1 MGGDRMVKKKAMCV
15 KRGYPR
21 VEETTLGSQ
30 KLHMSDE
37 APVMG
42 VEQRKERKVDE

>member
-1 MGGDRMVKKKAMCV
+1 MDGDRMVKKAVCV
-15 KRGYPR
+15 KRGYPS
-21 VEETTLGSQ
+21 VEETILLGSH

-42 VEQRKERKVDE
+42 VEQRKVRKVDE